1 MTRKKHKPSSP
12 EEIAARKR
20 ERDEALVEKVRLEA
34 QGVTVT
40 IDGPTGKISRAMRYD
55 VFHSLHTRDALSL
68 EAYNAFRD
76 HEQTVSTAAGW
87 ETPERRPDH
96 IRATTEGAPG
106 QNITQRM
113 IDAGKLENYTLEALS
128 PADAKL
134 LDGLMEPGAALA
146 GRWHYT
152 VERITGETRPECKA
166 ARIRALGDNLPDARH
181 RAKSRMEEDRRRH
194 ANDAD
199 DFRKNHT
206 LATDA
211 A

>member
-1 MTRKKHKPSSP
+1 MTRKRHKPSSP
-12 EEIAARKR
+12 EDIAARKR
-20 ERDEALVEKVRLEA
+20 ERAEAQAEKVRLEA

-40 IDGPTGKISRAMRYD
+40 IDGPTGKISRAHRSD
-55 VFHSLHTRDALSL
+55 VFHTLLERKALSL
-68 EAYNAFRD
+68 EAHDAFRA
-76 HEQTVSTAAGW
+76 HETTVHTAAGW

-96 IRATTEGAPG
+96 IRASTEGAPG

-113 IDAGKLENYTLEALS
+113 IDAGRLEAFTLAALS

-134 LDGLMEPGAALA
+134 LDGLMQPGAALA

-166 ARIRALGDNLPDARH
+166 ARIRALGDNLPHAQK
-181 RAKSRMEEDRRRH
+181 RAADRMRKP
-194 ANDAD
+194 ANDTD
-199 DFRKNHT
+199 DFQKKAY